1 MSLHTVVI
9 DRKLKPKKT
18 KFSSIQ
24 SKTSVKEYWLNN
36 IKQEDNQLFRQST
49 EKYESLYTIVNGPHT
64 NLSSNA
70 ILESFLWAYYRH
82 HDIVLSPDDMW
93 LLVCMFFA
101 QHVNENAEQLRSNF
115 VEHNKGAM
123 TLTTNNFDDKY
134 DWNEFYDQMKKE
146 IVKNT
151 KNNICQLLTAD
162 FSTTGKVESIL
173 STACIMNTFKFY
185 FEYQR
190 EICICGIRQVHFMG
204 TLNDWQS
211 LRIKTEQLKL
221 FTDEKFHG
229 YLIGVLSIFDQFIET
244 YKEQISQEDN
254 IPNNLNPDD
263 SRQSETNFCRSFSD
277 ILISIQ
283 CEADSH
289 NEEVGS
295 EEPHS
300 DQYLSTTCYPP
311 SVPEVHTS
319 PNANSINKD
328 VDDKNQRSIG
338 ELILIDPLGKDYPN
352 NSKNFY
358 GINTW
363 SLARVCLNNS
373 NESLPKYYIRNQ
385 SRATMSMSDEQEHQI
400 ALDDLTKMC
409 GGTDNEQQ
417 YWFHA
422 TSWNNAQNIIET
434 GPQMGDKPSDYSS
447 HGAFYLNPCYYDC
460 YDWFITRNSVFKGHH
475 AMIIYKFNP
484 EELSKKEETPDKKQW
499 KKNVKELKESS
510 FKNDFDW
517 SRVRQDK
524 NPGNFSKKHQIAARP
539 TTQGKLA
546 MQLVIHTASMCEKIH
561 LYLAGCIFYQNIPS
575 KRSQYEYQYTAQDFL
590 KKPSTVLSSSQSN
603 TLLNNQQ
610 HQKQQ
615 KKNDLNENN
624 LKNKFRPHKS
634 KKKSS
639 NEG

>member
-1 MSLHTVVI
+1 M
-9 DRKLKPKKT
+9 

-115 VEHNKGAM
+115 VEHNKGTM

-134 DWNEFYDQMKKE
+134 DWDEFYDQMKKE
-146 IVKNT
+146 IAKNT

-254 IPNNLNPDD
+254 IPNTLNSDD
-263 SRQSETNFCRSFSD
+263 SRQFATNSYQPFSD
-277 ILISIQ
+277 IPISIQ
-283 CEADSH
+283 CESDSH

-300 DQYLSTTCYPP
+300 DQFLSTLCYPAP
-311 SVPEVHTS
+311 ASEVCALS
-319 PNANSINKD
+319 NGNSINKD
-328 VDDKNQRSIG
+328 IDDKIQCNID
-338 ELILIDPLGKDYPN
+338 ELKSIDPLENDYPS

-363 SLARVCLNNS
+363 SLARVCLNDS

-385 SRATMSMSDEQEHQI
+385 SRATISMSDEQEHQI
-400 ALDDLTKMC
+400 ALHDLINMCAGSDD
-409 GGTDNEQQ
+409 GQQ

-422 TSWNNAQNIIET
+422 TSWNKAQNFIET
-434 GPQMGDKPSDYSS
+434 GPQMDNKLSDYSS
-447 HGAFYLNPCYYDC
+447 HGAYYLNPCYYDC
-460 YDWFITRNSVFKGHH
+460 YDWLITRNSVFKGYH
-475 AMIIYKFNP
+475 AMLIYKFNP
-484 EELSKKEETPDKKQW
+484 EDLSENGETPDKKQW
-499 KKNVKELKESS
+499 KKNVKKLKESS
-510 FKNDFDW
+510 SKKNVEKRKATSSKNNRDW
-517 SRVRQDK
+517 SLVPQDA
-524 NPGNFSKKHQIAARP
+524 NPGNFSKNHQIKAR
-539 TTQGKLA
+539 TTSQGKPA
-546 MQLVIHTASMCEKIH
+546 MQLVIHTQSMCKKIH
-561 LYLAGCIFYQNIPS
+561 SHLVACIFYQNIS
-575 KRSQYEYQYTAQDFL
+575 SNKSQYEYQYTAQDFL
-590 KKPSTVLSSSQSN
+590 KKSSPVLSSSQNN
-603 TLLNNQQ
+603 TLLNSQQ
-610 HQKQQ
+610 HEKQQ
-615 KKNDLNENN
+615 ETNDLNENN
-624 LKNKFRPHKS
+624 RKNKFRPHKS
-634 KKKSS
+634 KKNHRMKD
-639 NEG
+639 N